1 MSDRSAQAKSGVKSR
16 AKAQTKTRI
25 VAEALGLLRDG
36 GMGAVTFDAVAARLG
51 VSKQAVIYWFPNK
64 AQLLGAVALGCLRDE
79 AEAAIAA
86 ANAAASPAQ
95 ARADVVQALIRFHL
109 DDLPRFRLM
118 YAAPQTGARPAWA
131 PDILD
136 RVHEITA
143 RQYSSVA
150 AALGGG
156 EAARRAAVALH
167 MAALGHVLLVGLTE
181 AVGDPMRHSPKAL
194 ADTLAAMVCD
204 GARGA

>member
-1 MSDRSAQAKSGVKSR
+1 MADR
-16 AKAQTKTRI
+16 KAQTKARI
-25 VAEALGLLRDG
+25 IAEALALLRAG
-36 GMGAVTFDAVAARLG
+36 GMGTVTFDAVAARLG

-86 ANAAASPAQ
+86 ARAAASPAQ
-95 ARADVVQALIRFHL
+95 VRADVVQALIRFHL
-109 DDLPRFRLM
+109 EDLARFRLM
-118 YAAPQTGARPAWA
+118 YAAPQTGARPTWA

-143 RQYSSVA
+143 RQYGSVA

-156 EAARRAAVALH
+156 DEARRVAVALH

-181 AVGDPMRHSPKAL
+181 AVGDPMRHSPQAL
-194 ADTLAAMVCD
+194 ADTLAAMV

>member
-1 MSDRSAQAKSGVKSR
+1 MSDRKAR
-16 AKAQTKTRI
+16 TRAQTRARI
-25 VAEALGLLRDG
+25 IAEALALLRAG
-36 GMGAVTFDAVAARLG
+36 GMGAVTFDAIAARLG

-86 ANAAASPAQ
+86 ARAASGPAQ
-95 ARADVVQALIRFHL
+95 ARRDVVQALIRFHL

-118 YAAPQTGARPAWA
+118 YAAPQIGARPAWA
-131 PDILD
+131 PEILD

-143 RQYSSVA
+143 QQYGSVA
-150 AALGGG
+150 AALGEG
-156 EAARRAAVALH
+156 EEARRAAVVLH

-181 AVGDPMRHSPKAL
+181 AVGDPMRHSPQAL
-194 ADTLAAMVCD
+194 ADTLAAMVGP
-204 GARGA
+204 GA